1 MDQEKGLR
9 QPLAGKFVN
18 TGSGILEED
27 MQLKKLRKNS
37 LYFQRLQDPKEKKE
51 RWWEAQYLAT
61 EVAPGGA
68 GHDGQEVPLFRH
80 LGSVTPVD

>member
-37 LYFQRLQDPKEKKE
+37 LYFQRLQEDPKEKKE
-51 RWWEAQYLAT
+51 R
-61 EVAPGGA
+61 
-68 GHDGQEVPLFRH
+68 
-80 LGSVTPVD
+80 